1 MEEVSA
7 LIAKSQTGDKAARE
21 MLIEN
26 NLGLVHA
33 VVRRFYGRGIEAEDL
48 FQIGV
53 IGLMKAIDKFDL
65 SFQVKFSTYAV
76 PLISGEIKRFLRDD
90 GPVKISR
97 TVKENSWKVNKAAAY
112 LQNTLGR
119 DPTIQEIAKEAELT
133 AEEVVEEEAA
143 AEETVAQET
152 VAEETVAEEAVAEEA
167 VAEEPVTEEKVEE
180 PVEEEPKK
188 EFNTSILIIFPIA
201 GVAII
206 GGYIFMKKKKNQPKR
221 PAVDPDAD
229 YIEDE
234 DDYLADILEDEDET
248 IEGEE
253 E

>member
-65 SFQVKFSTYAV
+65 SFEVKFSTYAV

-90 GPVKISR
+90 GIIKVSRSIKTQNVHIKRFVEKFSKEKQRQPTLKEISAEFGIEENELVFIMDSARMPVSIYTPFES
-97 TVKENSWKVNKAAAY
+97 EDSGLY
-112 LQNTLGR
+112 LIDRFVQNDEHETLIDKLVIKDALRELNERERKLVLLRYFR
-119 DPTIQEIAKEAELT
+119 DKTQSEIA
-133 AEEVVEEEAA
+133 EVLNISQVQVSRLEN
-143 AEETVAQET
+143 
-152 VAEETVAEEAVAEEA
+152 
-167 VAEEPVTEEKVEE
+167 K
-180 PVEEEPKK
+180 
-188 EFNTSILIIFPIA
+188 
-201 GVAII
+201 
-206 GGYIFMKKKKNQPKR
+206 
-221 PAVDPDAD
+221 
-229 YIEDE
+229 
-234 DDYLADILEDEDET
+234 ILETLRGKLKDVVQEM
-248 IEGEE
+248 
-253 E
+253 